1 MRNDGEIKCI
11 FSSLKHKGMAVS
23 SHLHKLA
30 SLFTDIPLKV
40 TSYIR
45 GENQTQ
51 FKNSFQLYVFKVVSI
66 LVSKGRIK
74 F

>member
-1 MRNDGEIKCI
+1 
-11 FSSLKHKGMAVS
+11 MAVS

-30 SLFTDIPLKV
+30 SFFTDIPLKV

-45 GENQTQ
+45 GENQIQ
-51 FKNSFQLYVFKVVSI
+51 FKNSFQLYVFKVVST